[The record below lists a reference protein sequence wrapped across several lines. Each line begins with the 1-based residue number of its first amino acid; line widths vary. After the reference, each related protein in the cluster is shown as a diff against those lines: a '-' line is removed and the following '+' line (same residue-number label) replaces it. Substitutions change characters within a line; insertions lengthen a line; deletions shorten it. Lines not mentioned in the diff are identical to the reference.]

1 MSVTRWIGGAA
12 LLALFVATP
21 AFADDTVKVKVM
33 KYDEFINLITNKYG
47 PVKDERG
54 NVVKPGKVI
63 VVDFWQDFCKVCKQE
78 MPKLIELKKKYG
90 DDLVAITVNL
100 DDPNDKEVRAKNEKT
115 LQAKKATNTINI
127 FLDEKEEVWE
137 KKLKVTSFPTV
148 FVFRSDGK
156 YEKRYPE
163 DKENFDYDDV
173 AKVVADLLKK

>member
-1 MSVTRWIGGAA
+1 MRVTRWVGLAA
-12 LLALFVATP
+12 LLALFVSAP
-21 AFADDTVKVKVM
+21 AFAEEKVEVKVM
-33 KYDEFINLITNKYG
+33 KYDELIKLIKEDNK
-47 PVKDERG
+47 
-54 NVVKPGKVI
+54 GKVI

-90 DDLVAITVNL
+90 KDLVAITVNL

-127 FLDEKEEVWE
+127 LLDEKEDVWQT
-137 KKLKVTSFPTV
+137 KLKVTSFPTI
-148 FVFRSDGK
+148 FVFNPDGS